1 MTIVLREY
9 TDNQGQA
16 KKVYKTIGELVT
28 WQGDDGSNYQSFE
41 CWGAGGIV
49 QGKIFE
55 QKEAEQNNQQR
66 QQGGFQSQQGG
77 FQSQQ
82 QFNTPPGYN
91 PQR

>member
-28 WQGDDGSNYQSFE
+28 WQGDDGSTYQSFE

-55 QKEAEQNNQQR
+55 QKEAEQNNQPR
-66 QQGGFQSQQGG
+66 QQATQQQGG

-82 QFNTPPGYN
+82 QFNTPQGYS